1 MNKSIKQQY
10 KDESG
15 QKWRQELTPNPRE
28 KPRNCPYCK
37 KKVHENTCTFWHKTG
52 VGTRPVKEFQ
62 CSKCG
67 YTREY
72 APRVL
77 VWVKVPE
84 DDDSSQD
91 AEESDDDGTKS

>member
-1 MNKSIKQQY
+1 MNRSIKQQY

-15 QKWRQELTPNPRE
+15 QKWRQELIPNPRE

-37 KKVHENTCTFWHKTG
+37 KKSMRIHTPF
-52 VGTRPVKEFQ
+52 RPRPASYPPVKEFQ
-62 CSKCG
+62 CSKCK

-91 AEESDDDGTKS
+91 VEESDDDRAET